1 MYTICVSIVI
11 KHRGIQIELLTQIYI
26 TLTFCGPVELG
37 AFSGMWFGAPV
48 TSCFGRPQLPR
59 WFMFNWGP
67 PGDTRLRVRGSKHC
81 RQLPPHPNIP
91 LMSPDIHMSVS
102 SGLIACKTWSYLGAG
117 MRSDNNLHDI
127 YQICQ
132 QDVLVSRNTVIPWWV
147 IVNIHR

>member
-1 MYTICVSIVI
+1 MYTVCVSIVI
-11 KHRGIQIELLTQIYI
+11 KHTGIQIELLTQTYT

-37 AFSGMWFGAPV
+37 AFSGMWFVAPV
-48 TSCFGRPQLPR
+48 TLCVLDGLSCLGGLCSTGVLQGTL
-59 WFMFNWGP
+59 G
-67 PGDTRLRVRGSKHC
+67 LGSGA
-81 RQLPPHPNIP
+81 PNTAGSYHLIQISLWCP
-91 LMSPDIHMSVS
+91 HMSVS